1 MSNLGLISNSI
12 GTLLYL
18 FLLLLLLVNWKG
30 KLISFLLCACA
41 LVSATWFGAVAWH
54 AADRYISLET
64 LRILELARDL
74 CWLGLLILVIRY
86 GGGDK
91 TLERSDKLFI
101 VLFVGFIL
109 LFLVAVIANQQ
120 LDIISLESMG
130 GVSLLYFFYLVL
142 ALFGLLLVEKLYQ
155 NTAPSQKWNIRYF
168 CLGIGGIF
176 VYDFYLYSDAML
188 LGSINP
194 DLWYARGLVN
204 ALCVPLIVIS
214 IVRNPHWEANLF
226 VSRHVVYRS
235 IVVIAA
241 GVYLSVMAAA
251 GYYVKQFGGTWGS
264 TLQIVFFFGALVI
277 LLVVIFSSQ
286 FRSSLKVALA
296 KHFYKN
302 KYDYREEWLNFTRS
316 LAEEP
321 ETDREHRHVIRIIAS
336 TVDCKGGAMWVLD
349 TDKDMYRPVDTWND
363 FPQMDL
369 EISSNDDLA
378 VFLQQKKWVI
388 DVGEYRN
395 KPEAYDYIE
404 LPQWLL
410 KVNNIKLI
418 LPLINNDMLIGFIAF
433 TSDSNETLNWED
445 ADLLKTMGYQSAS
458 YIALLAAN
466 EQLMEAKQFETF
478 NRLSAYV
485 VHDIKNLVAQL
496 SLVSANA
503 RKFRDNPEFIE
514 DAFDTIEN
522 ATEKMKRM
530 LKSLSKQELDRTGN
544 QQHLEIS
551 ALVREVLEN
560 RASGLPAPQLNT
572 VDGEL
577 YIRADED
584 RFKSVLEHLIENAQ
598 EATADDGFVRVHIDK
613 KDTEIVID
621 IVDNGCGMSDE
632 FINNHLFKPFDTTK
646 GNAGMGI
653 GVYESRDIIRNLNGR
668 LEVQSTPGA
677 GTRFTIYIP
686 ESITPQGAH

>member
-18 FLLLLLLVNWKG
+18 FLLLLLVVNWKG
-30 KLISFLLCACA
+30 RLISFLLCACA
-41 LVSATWFGAVAWH
+41 LVSAVWFGAVAWH
-54 AADRYISLET
+54 AADRDITLET
-64 LRILELARDL
+64 LRILEFARDL
-74 CWLGLLILVIRY
+74 CWLSLLILVIRY
-86 GGGDK
+86 GGGDR
-91 TLERSDKLFI
+91 TIGHSDRLFI
-101 VLFVGFIL
+101 FLFVGFIL
-109 LFLVAVIANQQ
+109 LFLAAVITNQR
-120 LDIISLESMG
+120 LDIIRLESMG

-142 ALFGLLLVEKLYQ
+142 ALFGLLLIEKLYQ

-235 IVVIAA
+235 IVVVAA

-251 GYYVKQFGGTWGS
+251 GYYVTQFGGTWGS

-321 ETDREHRHVIRIIAS
+321 EKDREHRHVIRIIAR
-336 TVDCKGGAMWVLD
+336 TVDCKGGAIWVLD
-349 TDKDMYRPVDTWND
+349 NNKNTYRPVDTWND
-363 FPQMDL
+363 FPPIDQQFSRD
-369 EISSNDDLA
+369 DDLV

-388 DVGEYRN
+388 DIGEYRN

-410 KVNNIKLI
+410 QINNLKLI

-433 TSDSNETLNWED
+433 TSDGKEALNWED

-514 DAFDTIEN
+514 DAFDTIGN

-530 LKSLSKQELDRTGN
+530 LKSLSKQELDRTGH
-544 QQHLEIS
+544 QQHLEVGV
-551 ALVREVLEN
+551 LVREVLES
-560 RASGLPAPQLNT
+560 RSSSLPAPVLNAA
-572 VDGEL
+572 DGEL

-584 RFKSVLEHLIENAQ
+584 KFKSVLEHLIENAQ

-653 GVYESRDIIRNLNGR
+653 GVYESRDIIRTLNGR
-668 LEVQSTPGA
+668 LEVQSTVGA
-677 GTRFTIYIP
+677 GTQFTIYIP
-686 ESITPQGAH
+686 ESIHPQGGQ